1 MKPAPAPR
9 TPRQRWFRT
18 GLLASLA
25 ALIPACRTGPS
36 EQPPPPSAPK
46 SASVPDSTIPH
57 LGLPEVVGPVPGD
70 QGSARPS
77 SASTPRAYR
86 QDAAIRLYALNA
98 ERIYKGRLPPMLYA
112 VGVLDVDIDA
122 AGRVLRTRWLRAPK
136 HAPEVMKEIERTVR
150 AAGPYPAPVRM
161 GKVTWTDTWL
171 WHKSGQF
178 QLDTLTE
185 GQD

>member
-1 MKPAPAPR
+1 MKPAKS
-9 TPRQRWFRT
+9 PRQPCHRWFRT

-25 ALIPACRTGPS
+25 ALIPACRTGPPS
-36 EQPPPPSAPK
+36 EPVPHTPPSVPQ
-46 SASVPDSTIPH
+46 SAQPH
-57 LGLPEVVGPVPGD
+57 TGLPGVVGPVPGD
-70 QGSARPS
+70 EGSARPS

-86 QDAAIRLYALNA
+86 HDAAIRVYALNA

-150 AAGPYPAPVRM
+150 AAGPYPVPVKM

>member
-1 MKPAPAPR
+1 MKPPPAPR
-9 TPRQRWFRT
+9 TPGQRWFRT
-18 GLLASLA
+18 GLLASLT
-25 ALIPACRTGPS
+25 ALIPACRTGPA
-36 EQPPPPSAPK
+36 EQAAPPAAPK
-46 SASVPDSTIPH
+46 SASVPDSPGPP
-57 LGLPEVVGPVPGD
+57 LVLPEVVGPVTGD

-136 HAPEVMKEIERTVR
+136 HAPEVMKDIERMVR

>member
-1 MKPAPAPR
+1 MKPAPSPR
-9 TPRQRWFRT
+9 TPRRCWFRT

-25 ALIPACRTGPS
+25 ALVPACRTGPPD
-36 EQPPPPSAPK
+36 QPTPPATPK
-46 SASVPDSTIPH
+46 SASVPEQATSPAA
-57 LGLPEVVGPVPGD
+57 LAEVVGPVPGD

-136 HAPEVMKEIERTVR
+136 HAPEVMKDIEALVR

-171 WHKSGQF
+171 WHKSGRF